1 MFNQCVLKKEE
12 EKREKDNMG
21 KKQFKRVKKTISAFK
36 TKRIE
41 VIFFFFF
48 YQGLDRPHGNLVLK
62 ANLLVMHFYT
72 IFWRLGNYNVGPD
85 LGLKC
90 QAVTLPLISSTLQFL
105 LVRFHSNL
113 IEL

>member
-48 YQGLDRPHGNLVLK
+48 TRG
-62 ANLLVMHFYT
+62 
-72 IFWRLGNYNVGPD
+72 
-85 LGLKC
+85 
-90 QAVTLPLISSTLQFL
+90 
-105 LVRFHSNL
+105 
-113 IEL
+113 